1 MELAAAEAAGNNT
14 KTLRSIARK
23 HIALADRG
31 DIQAIKELADRLDG
45 KPTQAV
51 ETAGEVTHRYVIEA
65 PAPLATSEE
74 WEKKYGTGETM
85 Q

>member
-1 MELAAAEAAGNNT
+1 M

-45 KPTQAV
+45 KPVQAV
-51 ETAGEVTHRYVIEA
+51 ETAGEVRHRYVIEV
-65 PAPLATSEE
+65 PAELTAEE